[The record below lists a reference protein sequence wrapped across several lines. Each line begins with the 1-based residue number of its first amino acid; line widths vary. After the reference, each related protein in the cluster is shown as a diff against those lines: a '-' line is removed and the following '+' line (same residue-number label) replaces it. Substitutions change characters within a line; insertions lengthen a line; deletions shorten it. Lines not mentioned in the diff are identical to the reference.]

1 MQNLN
6 SVYERNKY
14 YNNSQEQAKRLGNKF
29 VGINKNNVRNDN
41 IDMSFK
47 SGPIKKYTPEI
58 EEFVSEE
65 VVTDEFKVKIV
76 GLIARRENVVNQKVV
91 KVKKELQKRSFKSM
105 F

>member
-29 VGINKNNVRNDN
+29 VSINKNNVRTDN

-58 EEFVSEE
+58 EE

-76 GLIARRENVVNQKVV
+76 GLIARRENIVVQKEVQA
-91 KVKKELQKRSFKSM
+91 KKRSFKSM

>member
-14 YNNSQEQAKRLGNKF
+14 YNNSQEQAKRLGDKF
-29 VGINKNNVRNDN
+29 VSINNNNVRNDN

-58 EEFVSEE
+58 EEFVS
-65 VVTDEFKVKIV
+65 DEFKVKIV
-76 GLIARRENVVNQKVV
+76 GLIARRENIVVQKEVQA
-91 KVKKELQKRSFKSM
+91 KKRSFKSM

>member
-14 YNNSQEQAKRLGNKF
+14 YNNSQEQAKRLGDKF
-29 VGINKNNVRNDN
+29 VSINNNNVRNDN

-58 EEFVSEE
+58 EE

-76 GLIARRENVVNQKVV
+76 GLIARRENIVVQKEV
-91 KVKKELQKRSFKSM
+91 QAKRSFKSM

>member
-14 YNNSQEQAKRLGNKF
+14 YNNSQEQAKRLGDKF
-29 VGINKNNVRNDN
+29 VSINKNNVRTDN

-58 EEFVSEE
+58 EEFVS
-65 VVTDEFKVKIV
+65 DEFKVKIV
-76 GLIARRENVVNQKVV
+76 GLIARRENIVVQKEVQA
-91 KVKKELQKRSFKSM
+91 KKRSFKSM